1 MKLTKLASVALLS
14 AGVLSAAGAQADIAG
29 VYAGTSLWQPS
40 LSGSFKADS
49 DSSANNSDL
58 ESTLGFDDSSAT
70 SLFIAIEHPL
80 PLIPNIRIERTH
92 LSETATT
99 KQSGTFLGT
108 NYSTNKKAKLDL
120 SHTDW
125 TAYYELLDG
134 LGWMAF
140 DVGVTLRNFD
150 GEFKVDTKSLDL
162 NAPVP
167 LAYGKADF
175 FIPATNF
182 SVGALV
188 NYLDIGGAT
197 VFDRRFYAAYESDF
211 IIGAEL
217 GYRSFSLDLSDVDDI
232 DADLS
237 MSGFYAGATVHF

>member
-1 MKLTKLASVALLS
+1 MKLTQLASVALLS

-29 VYAGTSLWQPS
+29 VYAGASLWQPS
-40 LSGSFKADS
+40 LSGDFKAKSDVADS
-49 DSSANNSDL
+49 DVESA
-58 ESTLGFDDSSAT
+58 LGFDDTAASSV
-70 SLFIAIEHPL
+70 FVAIEHPL
-80 PLIPNIRIERTH
+80 PLIPNLRIERTR
-92 LSETATT
+92 LSDTATT
-99 KQSGTFLGT
+99 QQSGTFSGVS
-108 NYSTNKKAKLDL
+108 YSTNRQAKLDL

-125 TAYYELLDG
+125 TAYYEILDG
-134 LGWMAF
+134 LGWMAL
-140 DVGVTLRNFD
+140 DLGVTLRQFD
-150 GEFKVDTKSLDL
+150 GEFKVDSERLDL
-162 NAPVP
+162 NEPVP

-211 IIGAEL
+211 ILGAEL
-217 GYRSFSLDLSDVDDI
+217 GYRSFSLKLSDVDDI

-237 MSGFYAGATVHF
+237 MSGFYAAATAHF